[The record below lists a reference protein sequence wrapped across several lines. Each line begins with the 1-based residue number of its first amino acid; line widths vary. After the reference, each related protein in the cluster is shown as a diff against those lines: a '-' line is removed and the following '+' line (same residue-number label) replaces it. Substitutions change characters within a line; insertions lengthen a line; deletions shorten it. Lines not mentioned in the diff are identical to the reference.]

1 MDESSADK
9 SRKTFPDT
17 HSVSDDSL
25 DELRTL
31 LLKPVRAQLDELQQR
46 LDNPE
51 RHAKDI
57 SRVLPEAIALRS
69 TKDKK
74 LEICLEPIT
83 ANAIQSSI
91 KKDRQILVDAL
102 FPVMGPAIRKAIFA
116 AIQGMTQTFNQLLEY
131 SVSMRGLKWRL
142 EALRTRKPFAEV
154 VLLHTLVYQVE
165 QVFLIHGKT
174 GLVLQHVVA
183 KTVAGQD
190 PDLVSGMLTAI
201 KDFVQDSFGAEDG
214 EVLETLRIGERS
226 IWIEQ
231 GKHALLAAV
240 VRGNP
245 PVDFQIILRE
255 AIEEI
260 HFTQT
265 NALESFD
272 GDTAPFEAVGY
283 TLGNCLQYQLK
294 QEKKKTSVLVWIL
307 LAAAVLAACSWLFF
321 TYRNH
326 RMWGNYTDLLRA
338 EPGIVVTSIEKRSG
352 KHHISGMKDPLAPD
366 PLQLLKTAGLDPNEV
381 VFRWE
386 PYYSWYPQYALK
398 RVKEIIMPPES
409 VTLDLN
415 QGILYARGSA
425 LHRWLVETRKII
437 KTTPWIIDY
446 RDENLTDID
455 QLLRPPHTVTLEI
468 KGDQLHA
475 SGSADHRWLLDARK
489 LAKKLAGINAWRE
502 DNLIDADRV
511 SYDKIRA
518 ELQQIIILFKASSNV
533 IMPGQEMAI
542 NNLIQKIQN
551 LQTHAKQL
559 DEKIH
564 IEIVG
569 HADSLGGENINAE
582 ISRLRAEKV
591 YLVFMEE
598 GMTSDFFRIIGMG
611 SKDPVKDETHKHF
624 RAFNRSVTFKVIA
637 SDAQR

>member
-9 SRKTFPDT
+9 SRKTSPDT
-17 HSVSDDSL
+17 HSLSDDSL
-25 DELRTL
+25 DELRML

-74 LEICLEPIT
+74 LEISLEPIT

-131 SVSMRGLKWRL
+131 SVSMQGLKWRL

-201 KDFVQDSFGAEDG
+201 KDFVQDSFGAEEG

-245 PVDFQIILRE
+245 PVVFQIILRE
-255 AIEEI
+255 AIE
-260 HFTQT
+260 
-265 NALESFD
+265 
-272 GDTAPFEAVGY
+272 
-283 TLGNCLQYQLK
+283 
-294 QEKKKTSVLVWIL
+294 
-307 LAAAVLAACSWLFF
+307 
-321 TYRNH
+321 
-326 RMWGNYTDLLRA
+326 
-338 EPGIVVTSIEKRSG
+338 
-352 KHHISGMKDPLAPD
+352 
-366 PLQLLKTAGLDPNEV
+366 
-381 VFRWE
+381 
-386 PYYSWYPQYALK
+386 
-398 RVKEIIMPPES
+398 
-409 VTLDLN
+409 
-415 QGILYARGSA
+415 
-425 LHRWLVETRKII
+425 
-437 KTTPWIIDY
+437 
-446 RDENLTDID
+446 
-455 QLLRPPHTVTLEI
+455 
-468 KGDQLHA
+468 
-475 SGSADHRWLLDARK
+475 
-489 LAKKLAGINAWRE
+489 
-502 DNLIDADRV
+502 
-511 SYDKIRA
+511 
-518 ELQQIIILFKASSNV
+518 
-533 IMPGQEMAI
+533 
-542 NNLIQKIQN
+542 
-551 LQTHAKQL
+551 
-559 DEKIH
+559 
-564 IEIVG
+564 
-569 HADSLGGENINAE
+569 
-582 ISRLRAEKV
+582 
-591 YLVFMEE
+591 
-598 GMTSDFFRIIGMG
+598 
-611 SKDPVKDETHKHF
+611 
-624 RAFNRSVTFKVIA
+624 
-637 SDAQR
+637 